1 TSSAY
6 RPSRVRHLRALRR
19 KLNLTEEELA
29 ARFTSRWELFAIGSR
44 ARVPSRPQSHL
55 LWRRSLTREPDHELV
70 ELRFHQWRRQ
80 VFQSDGVGGDG
91 LQPDDLVGVERL
103 PGIKLVAGAL
113 RLGEADAEPVG
124 IDLEHGIAGIKGA
137 GRFTISP
144 HKPLQDLAAS
154 RKRLQV

>member
-1 TSSAY
+1 MNSY
-6 RPSRVRHLRALRR
+6 YDQ
-19 KLNLTEEELA
+19 ELD
-29 ARFTSRWELFAIGSR
+29 RLGETYDR
-44 ARVPSRPQSHL
+44 ARSANIDKLKVGIVNASEASIIGVGSGGSPPKSHL
-55 LWRRSLTREPDHELV
+55 LWRGSLTREPDHELV
-70 ELRFHQWRRQ
+70 ELCFHQWRRQ

-113 RLGEADAEPVG
+113 RLRQADAEPVG

-137 GRFTISP
+137 DRFTISP